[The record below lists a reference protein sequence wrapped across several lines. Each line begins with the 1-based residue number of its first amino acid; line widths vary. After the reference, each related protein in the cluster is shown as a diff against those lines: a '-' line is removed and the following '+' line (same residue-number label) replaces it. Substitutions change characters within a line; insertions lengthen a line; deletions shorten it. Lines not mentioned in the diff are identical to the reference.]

1 MFLMVASLVLLT
13 GPAQPSVPPALE
25 SVRAEASEG
34 VVTLTFATTSA
45 SVPTEVKLLE
55 SPFRL
60 YFDIPGLRPGTEA
73 NWSVGLGA
81 VRQVRAALNQRDPVV
96 TRVVVDLVERVSWKV
111 EPGRSPREFRLIV
124 TGTGGFAS
132 TPPADRVEPVE
143 PMEPAEPA
151 EPAAEPRVVQ
161 ITAGLDALAPVL
173 ESMRAG
179 DGPSDA
185 ALTVLL
191 SRAETLADAARAMR
205 GPDGSSHALLRAT
218 ADAVLTAARA
228 RAAALASGDAQ
239 ARANAASAA
248 AGALLLLDRL
258 R

>member
-34 VVTLTFATTSA
+34 AVTLTFATTSA

-60 YFDIPGLRPGTEA
+60 YFDIPGLRPGPEA

-143 PMEPAEPA
+143 PA

-161 ITAGLDALAPVL
+161 IAAGLDALAPVL